1 MYNFT
6 LTDIFNGMLLLILL
20 FYKKK
25 MDILK
30 FVKFF
35 VIYCKLFII
44 YIELV

>member
-25 MDILK
+25 NGYFK
-30 FVKFF
+30 VR
-35 VIYCKLFII
+35 
-44 YIELV
+44 